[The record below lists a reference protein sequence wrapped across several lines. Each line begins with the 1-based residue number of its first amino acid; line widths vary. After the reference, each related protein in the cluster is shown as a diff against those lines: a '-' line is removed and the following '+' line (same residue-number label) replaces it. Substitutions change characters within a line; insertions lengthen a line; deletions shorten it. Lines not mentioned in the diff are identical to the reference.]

1 MPSRKPR
8 IALTVPDEINNTLDR
23 MADLTGVPKTKLI
36 IEMLEEYVPILE
48 RAVVLLEQ
56 IHADKENAAEIARK
70 YAQELILD
78 TNDKLGV
85 IAREAKDL

>member
-1 MPSRKPR
+1 MPTKKPR

-23 MADLTGVPKTKLI
+23 MSDLTGVPKTKLI
-36 IEMLEEYVPILE
+36 VEMLEEYTPILE
-48 RAVVLLEQ
+48 RAIISLEQ
-56 IHADKENAAEIARK
+56 IHADKENAAEIAKK

-78 TNDKLGV
+78 TNDKLGL